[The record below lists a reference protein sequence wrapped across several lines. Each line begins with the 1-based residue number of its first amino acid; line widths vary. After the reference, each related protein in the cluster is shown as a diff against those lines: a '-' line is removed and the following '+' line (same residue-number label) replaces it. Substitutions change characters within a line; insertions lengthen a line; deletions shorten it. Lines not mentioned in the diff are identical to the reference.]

1 MVVLIL
7 SDSISIKENDMGSDL
22 LDEFCE
28 EEFGHADWAR
38 TWDADG
44 NMVVTF
50 YKEARQEYLDELEE
64 EEDDE
69 TEC

>member
-1 MVVLIL
+1 
-7 SDSISIKENDMGSDL
+7 MGSDL

-50 YKEARQEYLDELEE
+50 YKEARKEYLDELEE